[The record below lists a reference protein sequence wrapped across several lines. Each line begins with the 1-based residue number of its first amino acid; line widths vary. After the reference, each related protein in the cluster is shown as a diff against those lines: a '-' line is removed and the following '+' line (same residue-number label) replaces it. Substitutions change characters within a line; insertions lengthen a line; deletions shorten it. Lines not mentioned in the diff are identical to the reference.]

1 MVDFHKNI
9 VSTLQTILPTHYEL
23 LLHSGLEVP
32 CISYM
37 QLDNPT
43 TAKGDTLEYS
53 SIQYQIKVW
62 GDRLEDLQVYSQK
75 IDEAL
80 RPLGWTRKSSRE
92 LFDRESTRM
101 QKIMTYEATALE
113 TFKEE

>member
-1 MVDFHKNI
+1 MVDFHKDI
-9 VSTLQTILPTHYEL
+9 VSTLQTILPTYYEL
-23 LLHSGLEVP
+23 VLHRGLETP

-43 TAKGDTLEYS
+43 KAKGDTLEYS
-53 SIQYQIKVW
+53 SIQYQVKVW
-62 GDRLEDLQVYSQK
+62 GDRLEEIQSYSQK

-92 LFDRESTRM
+92 LFDRESSM
-101 QKIMTYEATALE
+101 IQKIMTYEATALE